1 MKKIESIKGDL
12 KKANKRLK
20 EAASLKSTQIHRDA
34 TIQRFEFCFELA
46 WKAVQTYVRDQGLE
60 CRSPRN
66 CFRTGAQLNIIEDP
80 LTWFEY
86 LESRNLIA
94 HTYNEK
100 LADKVYRQAKKFPKD
115 VESLIE
121 KMEKDS

>member
-1 MKKIESIKGDL
+1 MSKIENILKDL

-20 EAASLKSTQIHRDA
+20 EAADLKPTQIHKDA

-46 WKAVQTYVRDQGLE
+46 WKTIQTYTRNQGLE

-66 CFRTGAQLNIIEDP
+66 CFRTGAQLKIISDP
-80 LTWFEY
+80 LIWFEY

-100 LADKVYRQAKKFPKD
+100 LANKVYRQAKKFPKE
-115 VESLIE
+115 VASIIKKIE
-121 KMEKDS
+121 RDE

>member
-1 MKKIESIKGDL
+1 MVKNL
-12 KKANKRLK
+12 NKANQRLK
-20 EAASLKSTQIHRDA
+20 EASTLEPTPIHRDA

-46 WKAVQTYVRDQGLE
+46 WKAIQAYIREEGLE

-66 CFRTGAQLNIIEDP
+66 CFRTAAQLNLIKDP

-100 LADKVYRQAKKFPKD
+100 LANQVYKQAIKFPKD
-115 VESLIE
+115 VCALLKKIGQDFS
-121 KMEKDS
+121 SN

>member
-1 MKKIESIKGDL
+1 MKKIEIIIGDL
-12 KKANKRLK
+12 KKANNRLK
-20 EAASLKSTQIHRDA
+20 EAASLKTTQIHRDA

-46 WKAVQTYVRDQGLE
+46 WKAIQTYVRDQGLE

-66 CFRTGAQLNIIEDP
+66 CFRIGAQLNIIEDP

-94 HTYNEK
+94 HTYNEE

-115 VESLIE
+115 VDDIIERIKKES
-121 KMEKDS
+121 